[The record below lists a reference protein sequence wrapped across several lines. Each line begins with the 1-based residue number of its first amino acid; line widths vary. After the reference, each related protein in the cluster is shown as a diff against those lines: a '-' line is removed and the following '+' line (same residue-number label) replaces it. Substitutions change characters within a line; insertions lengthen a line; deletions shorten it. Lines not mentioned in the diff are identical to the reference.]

1 MLEDSHLE
9 PLKCLDVL
17 DAGCGTGLC
26 GPLVAPYARHL
37 IGVDLSEGMLVHAK
51 EKNVYHAL
59 VKAELTDYLRDNSEA
74 FDLIV
79 AADTLVYFGDLE
91 GVLVAAARALRPN
104 GLLVFTLEHAEGGE
118 ADVDYRLELHGRYSH
133 AGAYVER
140 VLACAGLQPE
150 IAHAEL
156 RMESGTPVA
165 GLVMRATKSVAAR
178 P

>member
-1 MLEDSHLE
+1 MLEDSRVE
-9 PLKCLDVL
+9 ALKCLDVL

-37 IGVDLSEGMLVHAK
+37 TGVDLSEGMLVHAK

-59 VKAELTDYLRDNSEA
+59 VKDELTDYLRDNSEA

-91 GVLVAAARALRPN
+91 SVLAAAARALRPK
-104 GLLVFTLEHAEGGE
+104 GLLVFTLEHVGGE
-118 ADVDYRLELHGRYSH
+118 ADVDYRLELNGRYSH
-133 AGAYVER
+133 AGAYVDR
-140 VLACAGLQPE
+140 VLAFAGLQPE

-156 RMESGTPVA
+156 RMESGAPVA
-165 GLVMRATKSVAAR
+165 GLVIRATKSVAAR